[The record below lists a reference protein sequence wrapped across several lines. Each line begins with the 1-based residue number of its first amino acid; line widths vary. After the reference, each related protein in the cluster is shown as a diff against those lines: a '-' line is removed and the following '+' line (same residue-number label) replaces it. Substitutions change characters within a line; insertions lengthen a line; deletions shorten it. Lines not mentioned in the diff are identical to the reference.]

1 MKYNT
6 QLINDLVR
14 DNYFGC
20 APDTSKEEQD
30 AIKLEWINCM
40 TKRGW
45 VLNKSVVISKA
56 SVALATGKATPKQ
69 KTQGLRDLSK
79 TEKFERDMHASLDE
93 ACMYLAGAF

>member
-40 TKRGW
+40 AKRGW
-45 VLNKSVVISKA
+45 VLNKSVIISKA
-56 SVALATGKATPKQ
+56 SIALAK
-69 KTQGLRDLSK
+69 
-79 TEKFERDMHASLDE
+79 RDMHASLDE
-93 ACMYLAGAF
+93 ACMHLAGAF